1 MITDLRFSNF
11 KAWRETGPIQFA
23 PITVLFGTNSS
34 GKSSIQQFLLMLKQ
48 TAESPDRRRVLH
60 PGGEGSTP
68 TAGSSSSD
76 EPVTPWALSRAS
88 NPAVL
93 RLHTSLELTEAT
105 IETCP
110 PSTPPHPL
118 DRVLQIPG
126 IRSID
131 LHRYRGRLNLLP
143 GSDPRAITRQVC
155 ELLAGE
161 WGRASAKRDEAART
175 FPVPYRG
182 PRLVAESL
190 RMAGSQP
197 ILRALFA
204 APGVVEAIL
213 EPGHVRVR
221 LGRLF
226 SWTEAEEGVRRTLE
240 AAG

>member
-1 MITDLRFSNF
+1 MS
-11 KAWRETGPIQFA
+11 
-23 PITVLFGTNSS
+23 
-34 GKSSIQQFLLMLKQ
+34 
-48 TAESPDRRRVLH
+48 RV
-60 PGGEGSTP
+60 T
-68 TAGSSSSD
+68 T
-76 EPVTPWALSRAS
+76 WALSRAS

-93 RLHTSLELTEAT
+93 RLHTTLELTQAT

-118 DRVLQIPG
+118 DRLLEIPG

-131 LHRYRGRLNLLP
+131 LHRYRARLNLLT
-143 GSDPRAITRQVC
+143 GSDPHAMTREVC
-155 ELLAGE
+155 ELLVKE
-161 WGRASAKRDEAART
+161 WGRASSKRADPART

-190 RMAGSQP
+190 QMAGSQP
-197 ILRALFA
+197 ILRALFGV
-204 APGVVEAIL
+204 PGVVEAIL

-226 SWTEAEEGVRRTLE
+226 SWTEVEEDVRRILE

>member
-1 MITDLRFSNF
+1 
-11 KAWRETGPIQFA
+11 
-23 PITVLFGTNSS
+23 
-34 GKSSIQQFLLMLKQ
+34 
-48 TAESPDRRRVLH
+48 
-60 PGGEGSTP
+60 
-68 TAGSSSSD
+68 
-76 EPVTPWALSRAS
+76 VTPWALSRTS
-88 NPAVL
+88 NPTVL
-93 RLHTSLELTEAT
+93 RLHASLELTEAT

-118 DRVLQIPG
+118 DRLLQIPE

-131 LHRYRGRLNLLP
+131 LHRYRARLNLLP

-161 WGRASAKRDEAART
+161 WGRASTKRDDPARA

-182 PRLVAESL
+182 PRLVGESL

-204 APGVVEAIL
+204 VPGVVEAIL

-226 SWTEAEEGVRRTLE
+226 SWTEVEEDMRRTLE
-240 AAG
+240 AVG